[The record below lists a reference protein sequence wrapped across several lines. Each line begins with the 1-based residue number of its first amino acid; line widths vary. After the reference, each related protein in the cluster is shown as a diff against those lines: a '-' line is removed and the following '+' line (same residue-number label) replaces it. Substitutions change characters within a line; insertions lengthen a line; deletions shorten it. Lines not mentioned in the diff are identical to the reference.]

1 MLSYAFKRVIRSW
14 KLFAALLLGV
24 VLASIFFAGVNVGAD
39 TAAKQVLTQQL
50 NQVPVDIVVYSR
62 DDFWSSTNATKI
74 AEVAKVQYVTET
86 EIISR
91 ATSWEV
97 NSSSDNAY
105 FTLVGI
111 LDNSRVYDGLNI
123 TSGSSSLQANETY
136 VWVDSED
143 AGNLNLGDYLKINL
157 SVSVW
162 LGESPNV
169 TRFTLDLKV
178 AGFIQLDDKALSIA
192 TGDYYY
198 YGISPARVVVRTSSE
213 YRGNLLVLDW
223 NKTFAPLLDS
233 FYALSVPYSPIDTEV
248 LVYLDRESV
257 ISPWDVSGSLEN
269 IQEITSQVGNKVAVY
284 GADAYSYLESV
295 LIDYQM
301 RETQIRLGFIVTA
314 LPVFFVAWYMGMTIS
329 DVSLNLRRR
338 EIGLLLTKGFS
349 RTQLLGMF
357 LGEAIL
363 IGVIG
368 GLIGVALSFVLT
380 PFFAAVGGGTFS
392 GATFVAPG
400 TVILTVV
407 FSVILTFLSVFLPAR
422 RASKLNVVDA
432 LREYRYVEDVKP
444 YRQRWPWIAFLLGS
458 FKIVIL
464 LLGVN
469 LAAEMIRLR
478 PANIFI
484 AILMGIVVFLDL
496 YVLNYIGPLLFFWG
510 FTKLFIRGSLKF
522 QALVTKAA
530 KFFGDLG
537 AIATRNVQRNPA
549 RSASIAFLIA
559 LIIGYSFQVVGT
571 LASNED
577 FAVREIYFNVGADV
591 SVSLTYTAN
600 VSMVVDEINK
610 NLTDCAASI
619 TVEYSFSGSS
629 SGWGSLSLRAVD
641 PEAWLDTA
649 YYEREWFTVDDLE
662 TAFQSLASDNNTI
675 ILDRSLSQDLNV
687 GDYIAV
693 TFGDSVYELRI
704 VGFFGKEQ
712 SDTFFIGPMEA
723 QYIWSQYW
731 SYIPQGL
738 YSKVSAEVWASAK
751 ILINLEA
758 GVDGEAV
765 ADQIR
770 ALDLEGVSEVN
781 SVTEQLNEWQSNIL
795 IQAPLNVQR
804 LGVTFAVLAVTIG
817 TALVTFVSLRERS
830 REASLMSVRGLS
842 FKQLVGMLLTENLAV
857 VVFSVLLGAVVG
869 LIWVHGNVAAANSA
883 TYYLLSRRV
892 VFPMGSVL
900 TLGACLILVF
910 ASTILPVL
918 IMSRRYVSRI
928 ERMVR

>member
-14 KLFAALLLGV
+14 KLFAALLLGA
-24 VLASIFFAGVNVGAD
+24 VLASVFFAGVNVGAD

-50 NQVPVDIVVYSR
+50 SQVPVDIVVYSR
-62 DDFWSSTNATKI
+62 GDFWSSTNATEI
-74 AEVAKVQYVTET
+74 VEVAKVQYVTET

-105 FTLVGI
+105 FTLVGMS
-111 LDNSRVYDGLNI
+111 DNSRVYDGLNV

-136 VWVDSED
+136 VWVNSED
-143 AGNLNLGDYLKINL
+143 AGNLNLGDYLNINL
-157 SVSVW
+157 SVDVW
-162 LGESPNV
+162 IGGRPNV

-178 AGFIQLDDKALSIA
+178 VGFVQLDDKALSIV

-198 YGISPARVVVRTSSE
+198 YGIGTTRVVVQTSSE

-223 NKTFAPLLDS
+223 NRTFAPLLDS

-295 LIDYQM
+295 LMMYQI
-301 RETQIRLGFIVTA
+301 RETSIRLGFIVTA

-349 RTQLLGMF
+349 RMQLLSMF

-380 PFFAAVGGGTFS
+380 PFFAVVGGGAFS
-392 GATFVAPG
+392 GATFIAPG
-400 TVILTVV
+400 TIILTVV

-422 RASKLNVVDA
+422 RASRLNVVDA

-458 FKIVIL
+458 FKIIIL

-469 LAAEMIRLR
+469 LAVEMIRLR

-522 QALVTKAA
+522 QALVTRAA
-530 KFFGDLG
+530 KFLGDLG
-537 AIATRNVQRNPA
+537 TIATRNVQRNPA

-577 FAVREIYFNVGADV
+577 FTVRQIYLNVGADV
-591 SVSLTYTAN
+591 SVSITSTDK
-600 VSMVVDEINK
+600 VSMVIDEINR
-610 NLTDCAASI
+610 NLTDHVANMS
-619 TVEYSFSGSS
+619 TEYSFSGSS
-629 SGWGSLSLRAVD
+629 EWGSLSLKAID
-641 PEAWLDTA
+641 PEAWLNTA
-649 YYEREWFTVDDLE
+649 YYERGWFTVDSLE
-662 TAFQSLASDNNTI
+662 DAFQSLTSDNNTI
-675 ILDRSLSQDLNV
+675 ILDRSVSRNLQV

-693 TFGDSVYELRI
+693 TLGSSVYELRI

-712 SDTFFIGPMEA
+712 SDTFVMPMEA
-723 QYIWSQYW
+723 QYFWSQYW
-731 SYIPQGL
+731 SYVPQGL
-738 YSKVSAEVWASAK
+738 YSKVSAEVLTSAE
-751 ILINLEA
+751 ILIKLKA

-770 ALDLEGVSEVN
+770 ALDLDGIYEVN
-781 SVTEQLNEWQSNIL
+781 SVTEQLNERQSNIL

-804 LGVTFAVLAVTIG
+804 LGVAFAVLAVSIG
-817 TALVTFVSLRERS
+817 TTLVTFVSLRERS

-857 VVFSVLLGAVVG
+857 VVFSVLLGTAVG

-883 TYYLLSRRV
+883 TTYLLSRRV

-900 TLGACLILVF
+900 TLSACLLLVF
-910 ASTILPVL
+910 ASTILPVF
-918 IMSRRYVSRI
+918 IMSRRYVSRV

>member
-1 MLSYAFKRVIRSW
+1 MLSYAFKRVVRSW
-14 KLFAALLLGV
+14 KLFAALLLGA
-24 VLASIFFAGVNVGAD
+24 VLASVFFAGVNVGAD
-39 TAAKQVLTQQL
+39 TAAKQVLSQQL
-50 NQVPVDIVVYSR
+50 SQVPVDIVVSPSR
-62 DDFWSSTNATKI
+62 GLWSSNNATEI
-74 AEVAKVQYVTET
+74 ASKVSEVSGITET

-91 ATSWEV
+91 TWGMEA
-97 NSSSDNAY
+97 NSSRGDAY

-111 LDNSRVYDGLNI
+111 SDNSRVYDGLNI
-123 TSGSSSLQANETY
+123 TSGNKSLQANETY

-143 AGNLNLGDYLKINL
+143 AGNLNLGDSLNFSIEI
-157 SVSVW
+157 W
-162 LGESPNV
+162 TEIMPNEKN
-169 TRFTLDLKV
+169 FTLELKV

-192 TGDYYY
+192 TGNYYY
-198 YGISPARVVVRTSSE
+198 SGIGTTRVVVQPISE
-213 YRGNLLVLDW
+213 YRSNLLVLDW

-233 FYALSVPYSPIDTEV
+233 LYALSVPYSPINTEV
-248 LVYLDRESV
+248 LAYLDRESV

-284 GADAYSYLESV
+284 GAGAYSYLESV
-295 LIDYQM
+295 LTAYQM

-349 RTQLLGMF
+349 RTQLLNMF

-380 PFFAAVGGGTFS
+380 PFFAVVGGGAFS
-392 GATFVAPG
+392 GATFIAPG
-400 TVILTVV
+400 TIILTVV

-422 RASKLNVVDA
+422 RASRLNVVDA

-469 LAAEMIRLR
+469 LANVMISLR

-484 AILMGIVVFLDL
+484 AILMGIVVFLDF
-496 YVLNYIGPLLFFWG
+496 YVLNYIGPLLFFLG

-522 QALVTKAA
+522 QALVTRAA
-530 KFFGDLG
+530 KFLGDLG
-537 AIATRNVQRNPA
+537 TIATKNVQRNPA

-577 FAVREIYFNVGADV
+577 FAVREIYLNVGADV
-591 SVSLTYTAN
+591 SVSLTSPDK
-600 VSMVVDEINK
+600 VSMVVDEIDK
-610 NLTDCAASI
+610 NLTDYIAS
-619 TVEYSFSGSS
+619 TSTEYSFSGSPP
-629 SGWGSLSLRAVD
+629 GWGSLSLRAVD
-641 PEAWLDTA
+641 PETWLDTA

-662 TAFQSLASDNNTI
+662 TAFQTMASDNNTI
-675 ILDRSLSQDLNV
+675 ILDRSVSQDLNV

-693 TFGDSVYELRI
+693 TLGSSVYELRI

-712 SDTFFIGPMEA
+712 SNTFVMPMEA
-723 QYIWSQYW
+723 QYFWSQYW
-731 SYIPQGL
+731 SYVPQGL

-751 ILINLEA
+751 ILIKLKA
-758 GVDGEAV
+758 GVDGETV
-765 ADQIR
+765 ANQIR
-770 ALDLEGVSEVN
+770 ALDLDGVYEVN
-781 SVTEQLNEWQSNIL
+781 SVTEQLNERQTNIE

-804 LGVTFAVLAVTIG
+804 LGVVFAVLAVSIG
-817 TALVTFVSLRERS
+817 TTLVTFVSLRERS

-857 VVFSVLLGAVVG
+857 VVFSVLLGTAVG
-869 LIWVHGNVAAANSA
+869 LIWVHGNVAATNS
-883 TYYLLSRRV
+883 TMQYLMSYRV
-892 VFPMGSVL
+892 VFPMGAIL
-900 TLGACLILVF
+900 TLSACLLLVF
-910 ASTILPVL
+910 ASTILPVI
-918 IMSRRYVSRI
+918 IMSRRYVSRV